1 MKWQINRKYWVLGS
15 IILLVVLIL
24 LMVLLPRA
32 GNEPKL
38 TREAAEN
45 EVLSH
50 YDGEIVEAVID
61 DDAYVIKLK
70 AETGL
75 YEFTVAR
82 DGTGVAAIRSLE
94 RYGNNVVEGGQ
105 TSTPDPN
112 TSPSPSGSPE
122 SSPTPNPSVLITEK
136 EASALAL
143 AKVQGVVQDV
153 EVEQSEGKWY
163 YFVEIDTPNG
173 READIQLN
181 AASGVIVSVTWD
193 DDDDDNH

>member
-1 MKWQINRKYWVLGS
+1 MKSQINRKFWVLGS

-24 LMVLLPRA
+24 FMVLLPRA

-50 YDGEIVEAVID
+50 YDGEIVEAVIEGE
-61 DDAYVIKLK
+61 AYLIKLK

-75 YEFTVAR
+75 YEFTIAG

-94 RYGNNVVEGGQ
+94 RYGNHVVEGGQ

-112 TSPSPSGSPE
+112 TSPSPSASPE
-122 SSPTPNPSVLITEK
+122 SSPTPNPSVLITED

-143 AKVQGVVQDV
+143 AKVKGVVQDV

-193 DDDDDNH
+193 DDDDDN